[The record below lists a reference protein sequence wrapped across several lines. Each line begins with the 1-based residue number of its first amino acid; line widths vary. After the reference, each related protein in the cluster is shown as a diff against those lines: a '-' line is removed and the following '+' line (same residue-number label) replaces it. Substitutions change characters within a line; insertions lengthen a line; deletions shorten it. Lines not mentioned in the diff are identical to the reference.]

1 MATHCT
7 PPLLPS
13 LSPSIPSLLL
23 SLPSSIS
30 SLILSSSSISSLILS
45 PPLSSSFFSPLLNPL
60 LPRFRLRYC
69 AVNDCYYLHWDNAVC
84 PPLARIEGFMNGLH
98 SASGVRRQ
106 FDEAEG
112 KVSCVRVCSK
122 TFCQNVQQFVKGRK
136 KNEKLIKV

>member
-1 MATHCT
+1 MSASIYDSSNL
-7 PPLLPS
+7 PLSLNTGAIGMMTIPS
-13 LSPSIPSLLL
+13 LSPSIPSLL
-23 SLPSSIS
+23 SPP
-30 SLILSSSSISSLILS
+30 SSISSLILS
-45 PPLSSSFFSPLLNPL
+45 PPLYPSLLSPLLDPF

-112 KVSCVRVCSK
+112 KVGCVRVRSK
-122 TFCQNVQQFVKGRK
+122 LCN
-136 KNEKLIKV
+136 L

>member
-1 MATHCT
+1 M
-7 PPLLPS
+7 
-13 LSPSIPSLLL
+13 
-23 SLPSSIS
+23 
-30 SLILSSSSISSLILS
+30 
-45 PPLSSSFFSPLLNPL
+45 
-60 LPRFRLRYC
+60 
-69 AVNDCYYLHWDNAVC
+69 C

-98 SASGVRRQ
+98 STSGVRRQ

>member
-1 MATHCT
+1 M
-7 PPLLPS
+7 
-13 LSPSIPSLLL
+13 
-23 SLPSSIS
+23 
-30 SLILSSSSISSLILS
+30 
-45 PPLSSSFFSPLLNPL
+45 
-60 LPRFRLRYC
+60 
-69 AVNDCYYLHWDNAVC
+69 C